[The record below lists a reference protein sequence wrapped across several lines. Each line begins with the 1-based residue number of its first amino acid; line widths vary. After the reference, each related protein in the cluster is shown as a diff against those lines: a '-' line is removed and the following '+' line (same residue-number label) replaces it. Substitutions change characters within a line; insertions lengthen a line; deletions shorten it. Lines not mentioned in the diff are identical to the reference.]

1 MPIGDSHLSFA
12 DGADGADLRAAEWI
26 ILGKKKRKSKLQT
39 ILNLTRHLYLY
50 LHIHKTSEFTDT

>member
-26 ILGKKKRKSKLQT
+26 ILGKKKEKENCKL
-39 ILNLTRHLYLY
+39 
-50 LHIHKTSEFTDT
+50 F